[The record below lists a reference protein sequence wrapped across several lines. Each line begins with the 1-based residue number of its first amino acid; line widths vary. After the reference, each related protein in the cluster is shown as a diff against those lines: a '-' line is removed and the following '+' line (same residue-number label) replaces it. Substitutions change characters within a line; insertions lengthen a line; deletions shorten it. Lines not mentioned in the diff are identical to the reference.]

1 MAPRE
6 IPTSAISRARYVTYW
21 ANATE
26 CFEGMKDAALAQ
38 RWHLTALNGVH
49 CVIAAAD
56 ALLVYRAGLRSTSKN
71 HLDVFALLA
80 HHVEDP
86 ERDKMLQHGFAVLRQ
101 KTDVEYGAK
110 PISES
115 DAYQVVK
122 QVERF
127 YQWVRAKIGQ

>member
-6 IPTSAISRARYVTYW
+6 IPTAAVSRVRYTNYW
-21 ANATE
+21 RNATE

-56 ALLVYRAGLRSTSKN
+56 ALLVYRVGLRSTSKN

-80 HHVEDP
+80 RHVEDP
-86 ERDKMLQHGFAVLRQ
+86 ERDKMLHHGVAVLRQ

-115 DAYQVVK
+115 EAYQLMR

-127 YQWVRAKIGQ
+127 YEWVRAKIGQ